1 MSARLSVVRTE
12 GYLLDLEAVHD
23 YIEQDNPDATMALML
38 HIDDQIDH
46 LADPNFPRRKG
57 RKPGTLELVVHPNYV
72 AVLQQTD
79 ATVAVLN
86 LLHVARQ
93 YASIFTG

>member
-1 MSARLSVVRTE
+1 MHRSVIKSDQFMQDVEDVVLFIAEDNISAA
-12 GYLLDLEAVHD
+12 DALERRIHQQVD
-23 YIEQDNPDATMALML
+23 K
-38 HIDDQIDH
+38 

-72 AVLQQTD
+72 VVLQQTD
-79 ATVAVLN
+79 STVTVLN

-93 YASIFTG
+93 YP